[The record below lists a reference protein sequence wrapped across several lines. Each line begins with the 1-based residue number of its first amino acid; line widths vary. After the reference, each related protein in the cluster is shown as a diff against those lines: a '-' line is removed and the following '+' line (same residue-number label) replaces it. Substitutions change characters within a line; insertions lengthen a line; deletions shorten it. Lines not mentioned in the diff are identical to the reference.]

1 MHNIRHSICSVIPPH
16 ILEHAAAHGDAET
29 RKRFSATLDR
39 TEALRHVR
47 HRAGARAAVG
57 AAVPQRYRV
66 YDSRHSYRLPGHLLV
81 DETKGLVDD
90 VEAREA
96 FDGAVA
102 TRDFYSAVFGRT
114 SIDGGSLVI
123 DSTVHYGSHFDNALW
138 NGSRMIYGDGDGKVF
153 NRFTIAVEIIAHE
166 LTHGLTQYTT
176 ALGYSGQT
184 GALNEHIS
192 DAFGILVKQYT
203 LRQSAEASDW
213 LIGAGL
219 FTRAVKAAAVRSMKA
234 PGTAYDDPLL
244 GRDPQPAHMRDYVKT
259 RADNGGVHVNSG
271 IPNHAF
277 YLAAAAVGGRAWEA
291 VGRIWYAT
299 LTSGLRADTQFL
311 DFANATVAV
320 AGRMYGRSHSV
331 QQAVADAWSAVG
343 IPISR
348 VASTPRLQGKWR
360 SRPIE
365 RRVSHAPAL

>member
-29 RKRFSATLDR
+29 RERFSATLGR
-39 TEALRHVR
+39 TETLRRAR
-47 HRAGARAAVG
+47 HRAALRPAAAG
-57 AAVPQRYRV
+57 AAIQQRYRI
-66 YDSRHSYRLPGHLLV
+66 YDTRHSYRLPGHLIV
-81 DETKGLVDD
+81 DETKSAIDD

-102 TRDFYSAVFGRT
+102 TRDFYTAVFGRA
-114 SIDGGSLVI
+114 SIDGGSLAI
-123 DSTVHYGSHFDNALW
+123 DSTVHYGSHFDNAMW

-153 NRFTIAVEIIAHE
+153 NRFTIAVDVIGHE
-166 LTHGLTQYTT
+166 LTHGLTQYTA

-192 DAFGILVKQYT
+192 DAFGIMVKQYK
-203 LRQSAEASDW
+203 LGQSARDADW

-219 FTRAVKAAAVRSMKA
+219 FAGTVKAAAVRSMKA

-259 RADNGGVHVNSG
+259 QADNGGVHVNSG

-277 YLAAAAVGGRAWEA
+277 YLAATAAGGRAWET
-291 VGRIWYAT
+291 VGRIWYVT
-299 LTSGLRADTQFL
+299 LTSRLRPDTEFR
-311 DFANATVAV
+311 DFASATVAV
-320 AGRMYGRSHSV
+320 AGELYGRSHSV

-343 IPISR
+343 IAVR
-348 VASTPRLQGKWR
+348 RTASTPRLQSKWR
-360 SRPIE
+360 NRPIE
-365 RRVSHAPAL
+365 RRVPPL